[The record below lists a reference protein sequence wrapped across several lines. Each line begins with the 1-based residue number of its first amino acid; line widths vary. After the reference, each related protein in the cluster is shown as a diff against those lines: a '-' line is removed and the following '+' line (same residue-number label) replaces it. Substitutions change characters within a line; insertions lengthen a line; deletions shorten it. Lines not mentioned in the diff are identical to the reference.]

1 MVAQFGR
8 MALKA
13 SSWPFMNAWNPET
26 SILMFESVFSRAEES
41 VRRDRVLTERGDYLG
56 K

>member
-8 MALKA
+8 IALKA

-26 SILMFESVFSRAEES
+26 SILTRETVSV
-41 VRRDRVLTERGDYLG
+41 VLKDQ
-56 K
+56 

>member
-13 SSWPFMNAWNPET
+13 SSWPFIKAWKPET
-26 SILMFESVFSRAEES
+26 SILTCETVSV
-41 VRRDRVLTERGDYLG
+41 VLKGQ
-56 K
+56 